1 MPKTLIRLG
10 DGDLVEYSDAELLK
24 DIWQGTEEIAENQGI
39 EPLSE
44 DEVEYLFK
52 LHTSKNRVTGVEKG
66 SEVVLTYDGPTS
78 EIRRVGINAGRL
90 DALQIFE
97 RCFGSDTV
105 EMSHVDY
112 SYKPVKPIIQDEI
125 PLLEQAQFLLIV
137 PLFYGAMPNLG
148 LYTRPD
154 GPVPNP
160 AELLPL
166 GKIQEARQAYEEA
179 IEYAVQDMVYIGSVL
194 YEAGADGINFDTVG
208 ASGDPDFKAALLAT
222 EKLKAKYPDMCIEM
236 GMAGEFVLGM
246 HGDIEH
252 NGRRLAGLFAQDQVK
267 LAQESGVN
275 LFGPVINT
283 VSRKSVP
290 WNLSRAITL
299 TRACVQ
305 EARIPVHGN
314 MGMGVGGIPVCEILP
329 TDTVS
334 LASKAMVELTR
345 LDGL

>member
-1 MPKTLIRLG
+1 MTKAVIRLG
-10 DGDLVEYSDAELLK
+10 DGDLVEYTEAELLK
-24 DIWQGTEEIAENQGI
+24 DIWQGSEDIAENQGI
-39 EPLSE
+39 EPLSK
-44 DEVEYLFK
+44 DEIQYLSALFQ
-52 LHTSKNRVTGVEKG
+52 SKNRLTGVERG
-66 SEVVLTYDGPTS
+66 SEVVLSYDGPTS
-78 EIRRVGINAGRL
+78 EIRKLGINAGRL
-90 DALQIFE
+90 EALQIFE

-112 SYKPVKPIIQDEI
+112 SYKPVKPIVQDEI
-125 PLLEQAQFLLIV
+125 PILEQAQFLLVV
-137 PLFYGAMPNLG
+137 PLLYGAMPNLG

-166 GKIQEARQAYEEA
+166 GKIKEARQAYEEA
-179 IEYAVQDMVYIGSVL
+179 IEHAVRDMVYVGSAL

-222 EKLKAKYPDMCIEM
+222 EELKAKYPDICIEM

-246 HGDIEH
+246 HGEIEH
-252 NGRRLAGLFAQDQVK
+252 NGRRLAGLYAQDQLK
-267 LAQESGVN
+267 MAQESGVD

-283 VSRKSVP
+283 VSKRSVP

-299 TRACVQ
+299 TRACVR
-305 EARIPVHGN
+305 EAKIPVHGN

-329 TDTVS
+329 ADTVA

>member
-1 MPKTLIRLG
+1 MAKAEIRLG
-10 DGDLVEYSDAELLK
+10 DGELVAYSDAELER
-24 DIWQGTEEIAENQGI
+24 DIWQGTGDMAENSGLS
-39 EPLSE
+39 PLSQE
-44 DEVEYLFK
+44 EVAYLCELFQ
-52 LHTSKNRVTGVEKG
+52 SKHRMTGVDKG

-78 EIRRVGINAGRL
+78 EIRRVGVNAGRL

-125 PLLEQAQFLLIV
+125 PLLEQAQFLLVV
-137 PLFYGAMPNLG
+137 PLLYGAMPNLG

-160 AELLPL
+160 AELMPL
-166 GKIQEARQAYEEA
+166 GKIAEARQAYEEA
-179 IEYAVQDMVYIGSVL
+179 IEHAVQDMVYVGSAL
-194 YEAGADGINFDTVG
+194 YEAGADGVNFDTVG
-208 ASGDPDFKAALLAT
+208 ASGDPDFKAALMAT
-222 EKLKAKYPDMCIEM
+222 ERLKARHPDICIEM

-246 HGDIEH
+246 HGEIEH
-252 NGRRLAGLFAQDQVK
+252 KGIRLAGLYAQDQLK
-267 LAQESGVN
+267 LAQECGVDI
-275 LFGPVINT
+275 FGPVVNT
-283 VSRKSVP
+283 VPKKSVP
-290 WNLSRAITL
+290 WNLARAITL

-314 MGMGVGGIPVCEILP
+314 MGMGVGGVPVCEILP
-329 TDTVS
+329 ADTVA
-334 LASKAMVELTR
+334 LASKGMVELTR